1 MRLWQDARSL
11 FAAGILIQIAL
22 FGLLMGDAP
31 RVNVP
36 LFLVCFTTAF
46 LAYILAVCARHTCS
60 LRTILLFGA
69 LFRLTV
75 LVIPPSLSDDIYRYV
90 WDGAIQNVG
99 TNPYSYA
106 PDDVPADTAGRMGV
120 DKEKINHP
128 HLHTIYPPVAQLFF
142 RVVTFFH
149 ASTWSIKVGI
159 LIADLLA
166 AWFIIGLLRVFD
178 LDPRAVL
185 LYFWN
190 PLLLVE
196 GGMEG
201 HIDVVGAALLVLAL
215 LYGQVSGPGRAAF
228 VLALSALIKFLP
240 VAFLPLLWRWS
251 AAAEDAGPIGRIR
264 AMLRPRGWVVPGMF
278 AIVCAAF
285 YLAYAESGVRL
296 SGSLKTYAFNWE
308 FNGLAFSLLRDV
320 TGDGHVARLLI
331 GGAFACAV
339 LGITLSG
346 LPALA
351 GMFAL
356 LLIFLFLTPT
366 LHPWYGLW
374 IVPFLPFYPYKP
386 AVALTGSVA
395 SAHHVLISYEA
406 TGVWEE
412 SPWIPWV
419 VWGIPGLVAVVS
431 ALLSRRGNRKG
442 VPLKRHAL

>member
-142 RVVTFFH
+142 SCRNVFSRIHLVHQGRHSDSRLTCRLVHHRV
-149 ASTWSIKVGI
+149 ASR
-159 LIADLLA
+159 
-166 AWFIIGLLRVFD
+166 LR
-178 LDPRAVL
+178 PRPTCRVA
-185 LYFWN
+185 
-190 PLLLVE
+190 LLLESAPFGRRRDGRPHRTWWVL
-196 GGMEG
+196 
-201 HIDVVGAALLVLAL
+201 HFWWLAL

-228 VLALSALIKFLP
+228 VLALSAAHQVP
-240 VAFLPLLWRWS
+240 A
-251 AAAEDAGPIGRIR
+251 
-264 AMLRPRGWVVPGMF
+264 RGF
-278 AIVCAAF
+278 
-285 YLAYAESGVRL
+285 
-296 SGSLKTYAFNWE
+296 
-308 FNGLAFSLLRDV
+308 
-320 TGDGHVARLLI
+320 
-331 GGAFACAV
+331 
-339 LGITLSG
+339 
-346 LPALA
+346 PALVVA
-351 GMFAL
+351 MVCGGRKMPDRLAVSVRCFVLEDGSYRGCSRSSARH
-356 LLIFLFLTPT
+356 FTWHT
-366 LHPWYGLW
+366 LN
-374 IVPFLPFYPYKP
+374 
-386 AVALTGSVA
+386 
-395 SAHHVLISYEA
+395 
-406 TGVWEE
+406 
-412 SPWIPWV
+412 
-419 VWGIPGLVAVVS
+419 PG
-431 ALLSRRGNRKG
+431 
-442 VPLKRHAL
+442 